1 MAKSIFVQRE
11 VEEIYESY
19 VKYDWIYGTTSSR
32 EHYIKKP
39 KKYDMRYSCKD
50 NVLSQKIIG
59 EYNIDNPP
67 LKVGEEFFLCDIK
80 KLVKIHKRC
89 RNSDGSFTY
98 YIEDKYIETEN
109 TKLSKEK
116 CEKDFDRYCACVDE
130 LDELRKK
137 LCDYKREY
145 KYKHRFFNFRSDKAP
160 NDKNR

>member
-80 KLVKIHKRC
+80 
-89 RNSDGSFTY
+89 SW
-98 YIEDKYIETEN
+98 
-109 TKLSKEK
+109 
-116 CEKDFDRYCACVDE
+116 
-130 LDELRKK
+130 
-137 LCDYKREY
+137 
-145 KYKHRFFNFRSDKAP
+145 
-160 NDKNR
+160 